1 MLRERAAALRPE
13 RLELGEHALAEEVAR
28 PREREGGVR
37 VPAACLFAPG
47 LSFGRALDEGP
58 SPGDTRTL
66 ERTLKPLP
74 LAPVSPP
81 TTVTVTVTE
90 PG

>member
-1 MLRERAAALRPE
+1 MSAPESNRRTRARRRPFRPLRLVLGLVLVAA
-13 RLELGEHALAEEVAR
+13 VF
-28 PREREGGVR
+28 
-37 VPAACLFAPG
+37 AAG
-47 LSFGRALDEGP
+47 LSLGRALDEGP
-58 SPGDTRTL
+58 SPGGTRTL

-90 PG
+90 TG

>member
-1 MLRERAAALRPE
+1 MSPLQRSRQARGRRRRFRPLRLV
-13 RLELGEHALAEEVAR
+13 LGLALAA
-28 PREREGGVR
+28 G
-37 VPAACLFAPG
+37 LFAAG
-47 LSFGRALDEGP
+47 LSLGRALDEGP
-58 SPGDTRTL
+58 SPGGTRTL

-81 TTVTVTVTE
+81 TTVTVTVTVTE